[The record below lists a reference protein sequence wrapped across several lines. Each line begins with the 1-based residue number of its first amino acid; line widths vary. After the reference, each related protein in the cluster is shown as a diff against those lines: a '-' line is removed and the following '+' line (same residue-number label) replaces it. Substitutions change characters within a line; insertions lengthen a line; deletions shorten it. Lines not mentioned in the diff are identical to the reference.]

1 VKFTLYAG
9 HIYGP
14 STPHSHPL
22 FTRLSGL
29 IGTAFALHTGTKG
42 ERTMNRLLS
51 STLLAGALF
60 AGAFV
65 VGCDDTKSHTTET
78 KVKDDGTV
86 VKKEDKVTQN
96 PDGTVTHT
104 EKKSVDK
111 PDKDGDA
118 TIKVDVDKK

>member
-1 VKFTLYAG
+1 MRA
-9 HIYGP
+9 I
-14 STPHSHPL
+14 STGQASGAPHAL
-22 FTRLSGL
+22 FTVLSGL
-29 IGTAFALHTGTKG
+29 IGTAFATITAKG
-42 ERTMNRLLS
+42 ERLMKNRLLS
-51 STLLAGALF
+51 STLLAGALL

-96 PDGTVTHT
+96 ADGTVTHT

-111 PDKDGDA
+111 PDKDTGGA
-118 TIKVDVDKK
+118 AIKVDVDKK

>member
-1 VKFTLYAG
+1 V
-9 HIYGP
+9 
-14 STPHSHPL
+14 
-22 FTRLSGL
+22 LSGL
-29 IGTAFALHTGTKG
+29 IGTAFAIRTGTKG

-51 STLLAGALF
+51 STLLAGALL

-65 VGCDDTKSHTTET
+65 VGCDDTKSHTSEV

-96 PDGTVTHT
+96 ADGTVTHT

-111 PDKDGDA
+111 PDHDNGGA
-118 TIKVDVDKK
+118 AIKVDVDKK